1 MIQRDYLIVGAGIA
15 GASVCETIRKCD
27 RRGSVMLVGSE
38 SFAPYNRPHLFKSY
52 LTRAAAPPGK
62 LLHLKPEWY
71 AANKV
76 DLRLETTVTEINLDR
91 RIAVLATGQAVEF
104 RKACLAMG
112 SRARKP
118 AVAGASLGNVIYVRT
133 VRDVMALR
141 EISGGE
147 KNVVVI
153 GGGFIAAETAS
164 LLRQL
169 KLNVRLMSRHSTLW
183 QRMLDEESA
192 QWLTDYFAKRGVSM
206 MMQETLNGFEGK
218 TVLKNIQTKSGN
230 RFSAGMALVAV
241 GGEPNLDL
249 LADTPLSSP
258 NGTPVNEYLE
268 TDEKGIY
275 AAGDIALYPDRIFGG
290 MRRTEHWE
298 NALAQG
304 RTVGGNITGKKR
316 QKFESVP
323 HNASELFDLK
333 FEFVGDFSAPPG
345 RAEIEGDRAKKKFVA
360 RYYRG
365 EELRGIVLCN
375 QEASAAPAARKA
387 LRDASR

>member
-15 GASVCETIRKCD
+15 GASVCETIRKLD

-38 SFAPYNRPHLFKSY
+38 SCAPYNRPHLFRSY
-52 LTRAAAPPGK
+52 LSKITAPPEK
-62 LLHLKPEWY
+62 LLHVKSEWY
-71 AANKV
+71 ASNKV
-76 DLRLETTVTEINLDR
+76 DLRLETNVTELNLDR
-91 RIAVLATGQAVEF
+91 HVAVLSTGQAIEF

-112 SRARKP
+112 SRAKRP
-118 AVAGASLGNVIYVRT
+118 AVAGARLGNVIYVRT
-133 VRDVMALR
+133 LRDVIALR

-153 GGGFIAAETAS
+153 GGGFIAAESAS

-169 KLNVRLMSRHSTLW
+169 KLNVRVMSRHPFLW
-183 QRMLDEESA
+183 QKMLDEESA
-192 QWLTDYFAKRGVSM
+192 HWLTDYFSKRGVTM

-230 RFSAGMALVAV
+230 RFPAGMALVAV

-249 LADTPLSSP
+249 VADTPLGGP

-268 TDEKGIY
+268 TDEKGIF

-290 MRRTEHWE
+290 VRRAEHWE

-304 RTVGGNITGKKR
+304 RLVGGNITGKKR
-316 QKFESVP
+316 QKFESIP
-323 HNASELFDLK
+323 YNGSELFDLK
-333 FEFVGDFSAPPG
+333 FEFVGDFSAPPA

-360 RYYRG
+360 RDHRG
-365 EELRGIVLCN
+365 DELKGILLCN
-375 QEASAAPAARKA
+375 QETSAAAAARKA
-387 LRDASR
+387 LRDSRR